1 MHYNAFKQWGPDQR
15 LGRGDFHPRNLK
27 KVDGEIEGVNDD
39 PDNVP
44 APSTSFFKM
53 NARDDGI
60 YDAKPTAHSSHRQKA
75 MGRLQKLIDWIPK
88 APCWTSDSRK
98 DEDRLIKEA
107 TERTEW
113 SWAPW
118 LWYELF
124 SCKGLVKY
132 LESVKEKCTSLLSNG
147 IEHKGPGKPIW
158 VVGMGPS
165 RYSNEELPLVFLPE
179 ICRAFKVIFYNSLF
193 MTLAAYYVVLGTP
206 LGMLLCLVGLQ
217 YRNTNRGAFESEC
230 VDGFGQ
236 SVAALPF
243 DSEQST
249 RPRRLRTK
257 QGGRPD
263 GRSTRRP
270 SRCAATGA
278 AIYPRRG
285 WWTAITV
292 PPSCTTRPARLT
304 S

>member
-1 MHYNAFKQWGPDQR
+1 MST
-15 LGRGDFHPRNLK
+15 RN
-27 KVDGEIEGVNDD
+27 
-39 PDNVP
+39 
-44 APSTSFFKM
+44 
-53 NARDDGI
+53 DGI
-60 YDAKPTAHSSHRQKA
+60 YDSTPTAWSNHRKNA

-88 APCWTSDSRK
+88 APCWTSDSR
-98 DEDRLIKEA
+98 DEEDRLIKA
-107 TERTEW
+107 AAERTEW

-118 LWYELF
+118 LCYELF

-132 LESVKEKCTSLLSNG
+132 LKKVKKKCTSLLSDG
-147 IEHKGPGKPIW
+147 IEHTGPGKPIW
-158 VVGMGPS
+158 VVGIGPA

-179 ICRAFKVIFYNSLF
+179 ICRAFKVIFDHSLF

-206 LGMLLCLVGLQ
+206 LGMLLCLVGFQ

-236 SVAALPF
+236 IVAAPPF

-278 AIYPRRG
+278 AIYLRRG
-285 WWTAITV
+285 WRTAITV
-292 PPSCTTRPARLT
+292 PTSCTTRPVQFMF
-304 S
+304 

>member
-1 MHYNAFKQWGPDQR
+1 MSA
-15 LGRGDFHPRNLK
+15 RG
-27 KVDGEIEGVNDD
+27 
-39 PDNVP
+39 
-44 APSTSFFKM
+44 
-53 NARDDGI
+53 DGI
-60 YDAKPTAHSSHRQKA
+60 YDAKPTSQSSHRKTA
-75 MGRLQKLIDWIPK
+75 IRRLTNLIDWIPT
-88 APCWTSDSRK
+88 ALCWTSDSSK

-107 TERTEW
+107 AESTAW

-118 LWYELF
+118 LCYALF

-132 LESVKEKCTSLLSNG
+132 VKKVKKKCTSLLWNG

-158 VVGMGPS
+158 VVGIGPG
-165 RYSNEELPLVFLPE
+165 RYSNEELPFVFLPD
-179 ICRAFKVIFYNSLF
+179 ICRAFKVLFYNSLF

-206 LGMLLCLVGLQ
+206 LGMLLCLVGFQ

-236 SVAALPF
+236 SVAAPPF
-243 DSEQST
+243 GSEQST
-249 RPRRLRTK
+249 RRRGLRTK
-257 QGGRPD
+257 QGGHPD

-270 SRCAATGA
+270 SRCATTGA

-285 WWTAITV
+285 WRTAITV
-292 PPSCTTRPARLT
+292 PTSCITRPARFM